1 MSPLCH
7 TFLLLLLNPILTAG
21 EKNKTP
27 PVRQRFFSFSPMSTN
42 NQLTAD
48 SDMPNVYNIIMGSMG
63 AETSDSMTTS
73 KEILKAFH
81 NFDTKAFLANPPEF
95 TKDEKLLLG
104 IYTKLFK
111 RYLKDVNGIK
121 AFNQIYECP
130 TMNNQCAYNSFTKTD
145 FYMNLPSLV
154 VYNKVNPNAQI
165 TPQKLLNDLTAW
177 LKYEKQKQMISK
189 VVTKISSS
197 EPINQ
202 KGQASS
208 DLIKGYTQARLKPL
222 STLSSTIEAI
232 DSKLLND
239 EATPSAGLDERCNEY
254 LIALS
259 QLAKKRNVPLKD
271 ALAPLL
277 KKLIK
282 NREIAD
288 LNNNQGYKDWNALL
302 FREGLQA
309 LVEESPEEALNYM
322 KKYISVISPVVPADS
337 KNYEDLLKL
346 IYQRTNPIMLF
357 DGDDE
362 NSNRRKLFALD
373 LIAYSHPEKKS
384 MILSP
389 EDLTKVANSFEK
401 LIRLNP
407 AVLDSKNIAPSMF
420 SLPKDFE
427 GALQQQSFLPFA
439 DKFLNNINLFRL
451 RTSPSNLAEPLY
463 ALEFDK
469 FLDSRVEEP
478 NSPLSVPDYT
488 AMKIMNARQNLAD
501 TDAIIRLKR
510 PSSNDEKT
518 LESKTEGKGF
528 EEVKHGLIV
537 TYAEKN
543 PLRQKNLEDKD
554 YIKAISEEAFPAKI
568 LKKDYIVLPDK
579 QKGVKKQG
587 RNVVNVVVGELP
599 EDVIKFLAN
608 EMDVEGKLL
617 EGVYGPNSEGVYDY
631 HFGVATKRLG
641 NPCTENK

>member
-1 MSPLCH
+1 
-7 TFLLLLLNPILTAG
+7 
-21 EKNKTP
+21 
-27 PVRQRFFSFSPMSTN
+27 
-42 NQLTAD
+42 
-48 SDMPNVYNIIMGSMG
+48 
-63 AETSDSMTTS
+63 
-73 KEILKAFH
+73 
-81 NFDTKAFLANPPEF
+81 
-95 TKDEKLLLG
+95 
-104 IYTKLFK
+104 
-111 RYLKDVNGIK
+111 
-121 AFNQIYECP
+121 
-130 TMNNQCAYNSFTKTD
+130 
-145 FYMNLPSLV
+145 MNLPSLV